1 MITVFFLIFCCSV
14 FLTFYTYAGY
24 PLLLIIGKLIAKK
37 SLQTD
42 LNKSFINYRPL
53 VNVVLSAFNEEK
65 HIKERVKNL
74 LDQKYPGDIEIYIG
88 LDGCTDNTINEL
100 QSFTNVGNVHIFNFE
115 KNRGKISVINELLEN
130 IKDGLVVFT
139 DANTMFENNAIG
151 HLVNA
156 MSDPAIGGVS
166 GKLVLFNKQQSG
178 NIENSYWQYETI
190 IKELESQFKMFLG
203 ANGAIYAIR
212 REFYKPLPINTIVDD
227 FMISMNVSIQGKTF
241 IFTPNALA
249 FEEASDNSQE
259 EFKRRIRIGIGD
271 YQALMW
277 LIKDFGKMRTTT
289 LFAFLSHKALRW
301 FVPHLLILIVCATFV
316 LSFTNAYFK
325 WLFLCEFVTIIAFA
339 GYMISNSRDKL
350 PRLLRIPMYFL
361 EINFALL
368 IGFFKYFTKNYSGRW
383 TRSAR

>member
-1 MITVFFLIFCCSV
+1 MTTVFLLIFYCSV
-14 FLTFYTYAGY
+14 FFIFYTYAGY
-24 PLLLIIGKLIAKK
+24 PLLLIIRKLVAIKT
-37 SLQTD
+37 LRTD
-42 LNKSFINYRPL
+42 LNKSFIKHQPL

-130 IKDGLVVFT
+130 IQDGLVVFT
-139 DANTMFENNAIG
+139 DANTMFDNNAIG

-156 MSDPAIGGVS
+156 MSDPEIGGVS
-166 GKLVLFNKQQSG
+166 GKLVLFNKEQSG

-241 IFTPNALA
+241 IFAPNALA

-277 LIKDFGKMRTTT
+277 LIKDFGKMRMAT

-325 WLFLCEFVTIIAFA
+325 WLFLCEFLTIVAFA
-339 GYMISNSRDKL
+339 GYMIFNSRDKL

-368 IGFFKYFTKNYSGRW
+368 IGFFKYITKNYSGRW
-383 TRSAR
+383 SRSAR